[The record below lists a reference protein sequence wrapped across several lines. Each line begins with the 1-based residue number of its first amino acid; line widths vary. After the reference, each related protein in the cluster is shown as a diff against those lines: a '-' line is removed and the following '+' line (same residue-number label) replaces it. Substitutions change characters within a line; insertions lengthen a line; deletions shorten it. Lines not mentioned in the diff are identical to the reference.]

1 MPRLTKGPLPFSP
14 HRCLVTGSED
24 GELIDFERDFIG
36 MDPRIVLRKEV
47 VEEAAR
53 ETCGMVSGA
62 EIAEIRRQIAEW
74 GQKLDAAL
82 SDLNLT
88 KDFEAQFGQSLEAGV
103 TAGIETETATPAGPS
118 GASTRVL
125 APLIHEKIDERNP
138 E

>member
-1 MPRLTKGPLPFSP
+1 
-14 HRCLVTGSED
+14 VTGSEN

-36 MDPRIVLRKEV
+36 VDPRVYLRREV

-103 TAGIETETATPAGPS
+103 TAGVKSETASPS
-118 GASTRVL
+118 GPDFVPQKPIPQELYDL
-125 APLIHEKIDERNP
+125 APKEES
-138 E
+138 

>member
-1 MPRLTKGPLPFSP
+1 MPRIVKPPLPFSP
-14 HRCLVTGSED
+14 HACLVTGSID
-24 GELIDFERDFIG
+24 GEFIDFERDFIG

-53 ETCGMVSGA
+53 EVCGMVSGA

-88 KDFEAQFGQSLEAGV
+88 RDFEAQFGQSLEAGV
-103 TAGIETETATPAGPS
+103 TAGIQFEAPAPGTPEADAIEIETASSAGEEGDS
-118 GASTRVL
+118 DA
-125 APLIHEKIDERNP
+125 
-138 E
+138 

>member
-36 MDPRIVLRKEV
+36 IDPRVALRREV

-53 ETCGMVSGA
+53 EVCGMVSGA

-88 KDFEAQFGQSLEAGV
+88 KDFEAQFGKSLEGQAEVVVNGELVAGRSFE
-103 TAGIETETATPAGPS
+103 IEPATPAGEEGS
-118 GASTRVL
+118 
-125 APLIHEKIDERNP
+125 N
-138 E
+138 